1 MFSLKQYFINSIAA
15 LALIIAFS
23 SPVYASDVCI
33 TERDTVD
40 IISLLDASERDMERL
55 STCTALVDKL
65 YEELE
70 RKDMKIASLTQELI
84 DARQDVLRYRAEN
97 KRLRKI
103 TWYAVGT
110 TAIIILIEVLPVV
123 L

>member
-1 MFSLKQYFINSIAA
+1 MFALKQYFIISIAA
-15 LALIIAFS
+15 LALTLALS

-65 YEELE
+65 YEELQ

-84 DARQDVLRYRAEN
+84 DARQDVLKYRAEN
-97 KRLRKI
+97 KRLKRI
-103 TWYAVGT
+103 TWYAAGAA
-110 TAIIILIEVLPVV
+110 AIVILIEVLPVV

>member
-1 MFSLKQYFINSIAA
+1 MFNFKQYFITSIAT
-15 LALIIAFS
+15 LTFLITLS
-23 SPVYASDVCI
+23 GPVYASEVCI
-33 TERDTVD
+33 SEKDTVD

-65 YEELE
+65 YEELQ
-70 RKDMKIASLTQELI
+70 RKDNKIESLTQELI

-97 KRLRKI
+97 ARLRKI

-110 TAIIILIEVLPVV
+110 TAIVILIEVLPVV